1 MKKFSIIL
9 ESFVSDQRVIDSMG
23 YLGNYLIYNLGMRDI
38 VMKYLE
44 PYSKFYD
51 FNDAC
56 QYPLELLYKTGKFS
70 DIKLLGNK
78 YYTKNL
84 IIEQVR
90 VNNKWHPVNKL
101 NTNSLDQAVVLFDLF
116 KILGVLDEV
125 KQNLYPQTK
134 LKNWLS
140 KFFKEND
147 VLGLIIE
154 NGIKLSQYTTYNR
167 KFSEIGEKA
176 ESDVASHLQSKGY
189 TVLYQGGDGDPIDM
203 KYGIDLI
210 VSKDDKILL
219 IQVKSKEKNAIKAS
233 NSSQYRFIDLFYW
246 SDNGSVGSVGDQT
259 SLF

>member
-1 MKKFSIIL
+1 MKKFSRIL
-9 ESFVSDQRVIDSMG
+9 ESFVSDRSVIDSIG
-23 YLGNYLIYNLGMRDI
+23 YLGNYLIYGLGMRDI
-38 VMKYLE
+38 VTNYLK

-51 FNDAC
+51 FNNTH
-56 QYPLELLYKTGKFS
+56 QYPLSLLYQTGKFS
-70 DIKLLGNK
+70 DIKLLGDK
-78 YYTKNL
+78 YYTNNL

-90 VNNKWHPVNKL
+90 VNGKWHPVNKL

-116 KILGVLDEV
+116 KVTGVLEEV

-134 LKNWLS
+134 LKSWLS

-154 NGIKLSQYTTYNR
+154 NGIKLSKYTTYNR
-167 KFSEIGEKA
+167 KFSEIGDKA
-176 ESDVASHLQSKGY
+176 ESDVASHLESKGY
-189 TVLYQGGDGDPIDM
+189 EILYRGGDGDPIDM

-219 IQVKSKEKNAIKAS
+219 VQVKSKEKNAIKAS
-233 NSSQYRFIDLFYW
+233 TNSQYRFIDLFFW
-246 SDNGSVGSVGDQT
+246 SDGGVGSVGDQT